1 MPLDAYLPNSQPQK
15 IPALANVFFLCLK
28 QNSFHVALE
37 CSAMTLSPPLFTY
50 LVDLSGNSKVT
61 PTILACS
68 AKCNR
73 PMCRRTHDSCR

>member
-37 CSAMTLSPPLFTY
+37 CSAMTLNPPLFTY
-50 LVDLSGNSKVT
+50 LVDLKRQFEGHTNHFGMFGEVQ
-61 PTILACS
+61 S
-68 AKCNR
+68 A
-73 PMCRRTHDSCR
+73 HVSSHS